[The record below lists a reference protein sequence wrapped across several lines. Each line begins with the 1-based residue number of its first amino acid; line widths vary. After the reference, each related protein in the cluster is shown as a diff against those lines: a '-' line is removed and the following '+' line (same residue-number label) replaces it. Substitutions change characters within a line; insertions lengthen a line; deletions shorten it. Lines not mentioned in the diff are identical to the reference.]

1 MPIRNRNLK
10 FGKITDD
17 SRDVDKYFQLPAID
31 ANTNAA
37 TAATT
42 IDGSLYWDDE
52 NDKLYCC
59 KGGAWKEVT
68 VAS

>member
-1 MPIRNRNLK
+1 MPIRNRNMI
-10 FGKITDD
+10 FGSITDAAQE
-17 SRDVDKYFQLPAID
+17 SDKYLQLPSIA

-37 TAATT
+37 TAAAG
-42 IDGSLYWDDE
+42 IDGSLYWDNE

-59 KGGAWKEVT
+59 KGGTWKEVT

>member
-1 MPIRNRNLK
+1 MV
-10 FGKITDD
+10 FSTITDASPD
-17 SRDVDKYFQLPAID
+17 DHKYLQLPSIA

-37 TAATT
+37 TAGTAL
-42 IDGSLYWDDE
+42 DGSLYWDDE